1 MVLHGVL
8 AKGRQK
14 NYRKIQNDM
23 EDFLGEAYHHS
34 LNCKWEKNAFPLL
47 SYQEN
52 QHYWKTFKTWSIQI
66 HFGSKT

>member
-23 EDFLGEAYHHS
+23 EDVW
-34 LNCKWEKNAFPLL
+34 KKIAFPLL

-52 QHYWKTFKTWSIQI
+52 QDN
-66 HFGSKT
+66 